1 MGGIM
6 QHTSIELL
14 NEAEAAELLRV
25 GVKTLQAWRCRG
37 SDLTYRKV
45 GRLVYYTPEDIEN
58 FLITRARKCTSEKAE
73 R

>member
-14 NEAEAAELLRV
+14 NETEAAEILRV
-25 GVKTLQAWRCRG
+25 GVKTLQAWRYRG

-45 GRLVYYTPEDIEN
+45 GRLVYYTQEDIEK
-58 FLITRARKCTSEKAE
+58 FLATRARKCTREKAT